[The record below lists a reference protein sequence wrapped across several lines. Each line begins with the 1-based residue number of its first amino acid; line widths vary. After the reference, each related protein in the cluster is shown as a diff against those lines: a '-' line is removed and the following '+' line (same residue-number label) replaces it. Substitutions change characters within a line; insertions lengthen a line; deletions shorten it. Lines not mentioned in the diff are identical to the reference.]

1 MAMAN
6 SAWGVPIPE
15 DNSGSEYD
23 SYEFDSYSDE
33 EDNEYGEVQMSSWGA
48 QQPQTATFDVPINN
62 WHKLMDPTVKVKAGA
77 LGSGGLHCK
86 GKNYK
91 PVDEEEILA
100 QRLKGT
106 PISGGKKKSRGKKK
120 SGSAPV
126 SGRPTPSIP
135 KGPKKSKRGPPAR
148 PPSSSSVRSR
158 IPLSD
163 SVWGNSEL
171 ASTPFWERAGA
182 GASRYA
188 TKPTSNNN
196 NQSRPPQPQQQSRS
210 SSQPPPSVQQSQRQ
224 RPPPP
229 QPPAPQ
235 PSLSKPFL
243 GSSAS
248 RYANP
253 STAAPK
259 AHVPQHSQ
267 LSPSIPSSET
277 LLKLNIEITPGITA
291 VLDIYET
298 DDYRKLVK
306 EFGEK
311 HHLIISEQAETAFAE
326 KIKVMVMGVNQQR
339 NHYDF

>member
-23 SYEFDSYSDE
+23 SYESDSYSDE
-33 EDNEYGEVQMSSWGA
+33 EDNEYGDLQMSSWGS
-48 QQPQTATFDVPINN
+48 QQPQTTTFDVPIND

-77 LGSGGLHCK
+77 LGSGGLHRQ

-91 PVDEEEILA
+91 PVDEQEILA

-106 PISGGKKKSRGKKK
+106 PLSSGSKKKKKSKKK
-120 SGSAPV
+120 NGNGPSSGK
-126 SGRPTPSIP
+126 PTPSLTPKIP
-135 KGPKKSKRGPPAR
+135 KKKKKNSSNR
-148 PPSSSSVRSR
+148 PPSSSAVRSR
-158 IPLSD
+158 IPLSE
-163 SVWGNSEL
+163 SIWGKSEL
-171 ASTPFWERAGA
+171 TSKPFWETTGS
-182 GASRYA
+182 GASKYA
-188 TKPTSNNN
+188 TRPTSTSNNN
-196 NQSRPPQPQQQSRS
+196 NNQPPSSSKPQQQPRSSSQLQQQQQQPQQQ
-210 SSQPPPSVQQSQRQ
+210 PE
-224 RPPPP
+224 
-229 QPPAPQ
+229 PQ

-253 STAAPK
+253 TNITPK
-259 AHVPQHSQ
+259 APVPQQSQ
-267 LSPSIPSSET
+267 LSSLIPPSET

-306 EFGEK
+306 DFGAK
-311 HHLIISEQAETAFAE
+311 HNLIISEQAEIAFAE

-339 NHYDF
+339 HLYDH